1 VVGRRWRTRPG
12 GLAAASV
19 SVEFPGPADLARED
33 DTKELHMRRFAL
45 TAIALAA
52 LAVAGCSSS
61 TSSPASGATSSA
73 APATSSPAAQTGAI
87 TVFAAASLKGT
98 FTELGKQFEAAHPG
112 DTVKFSFGAS
122 SALAEQIN
130 SGAPADVFASAA
142 PKNMDQVVTPGNAS
156 NPQNFAKNTAEVAV
170 PPSNPAK
177 VTSVNDLAKSSVKTA
192 LCQPQVPCGVVA
204 GQVFKNAKITVK
216 PVTLQPDVKSV
227 LTQVELGN
235 VDAGVVYVTDV
246 MAAGSKVKGVT
257 IPASENAS
265 TLYPIA
271 ALTHS
276 KEPSI
281 AKAFVA
287 YVLSPTGEQVLKAA
301 GFEQP

>member
-1 VVGRRWRTRPG
+1 
-12 GLAAASV
+12 
-19 SVEFPGPADLARED
+19 
-33 DTKELHMRRFAL
+33 MRRFAL
-45 TAIALAA
+45 TAVALAA
-52 LAVAGCSSS
+52 IAVAGCSSS
-61 TSSPASGATSSA
+61 TSSPASSPTSSS
-73 APATSSPAAQTGAI
+73 APATSSSPAAQTGSI

-98 FTELGKQFEAAHPG
+98 FTEIGKQFETAHPG

-130 SGAPADVFASAA
+130 SGAPADVFASAS

-156 NPQNFAKNTAEVAV
+156 NQQDFAKNTAEVAV

-204 GQVFKNAKITVK
+204 TEVFKNAKITVK

-257 IPASENAS
+257 IPADVNAS

-276 KEPSI
+276 KESSI
-281 AKAFVA
+281 AQAFVA
-287 YVLSPTGEQVLKAA
+287 YVLSPAGEQVLKAA